1 MIQNTAGAE
10 LCATH
15 TKRNPRPQDCVQAY
29 DNTFRGRVDLTSRVK
44 VGNPI
49 KKSDF
54 EWKVAYDVMDSA
66 GNVADTVWRDIV
78 VEEVDF
84 INMEK
89 MIREEVLADRE
100 LEIQDAVRKALETE
114 RKKPTK
120 RQPNDSR
127 RAVRESCPKCPACNC
142 SNNSGKL
149 TLQECQS
156 ICKEKEK
163 GTCRNMDVRNED
175 VDNKNTVT
183 VHPFVRDVLDYLE
196 NVTSP
201 EVASLIF
208 FIGVLFIFLLFIRML
223 GSSMSQSGVNYYF
236 TKEDEEREQEM
247 MNSVQYHGPPEPFIR
262 PQGAPGTGPPK
273 ASLSSNLENTPSDVR
288 GGAIGGGIFS
298 PQENRVYGEERDKTF
313 ASQGGQSDSI
323 YRTMSPITPT
333 SSADSHGRRI
343 SYNLR
348 RRT

>member
-1 MIQNTAGAE
+1 MIKNTAGAE

-15 TKRNPRPQDCVQAY
+15 TKRNPRPQDCVRAY
-29 DNTFRGRVDLTSRVK
+29 DETFRGRVDLTSRVK

-66 GNVADTVWRDIV
+66 GNVADTVWREII

-84 INMEK
+84 LDMEK
-89 MIREEVLADRE
+89 LIREEVLADRE
-100 LEIQDAVRKALETE
+100 IEIQDAVRKALESE
-114 RKKPTK
+114 RKKPLK
-120 RQPNDSR
+120 RQPNESR
-127 RAVRESCPKCPACNC
+127 RAGRESCPTCPACKCN
-142 SNNSGKL
+142 NNSAKL
-149 TLQECQS
+149 TLKECES
-156 ICKEKEK
+156 ICKEKESQ
-163 GTCRNMDVRNED
+163 TCTNTDVTIQN

-183 VHPFVRDVLDYLE
+183 VHPFIRDVLDYLE
-196 NVTSP
+196 HVTSP

-223 GSSMSQSGVNYYF
+223 GSSMSQSDVNYYF

-247 MNSVQYHGPPEPFIR
+247 MNSVQYHRSPETFVR

-273 ASLSSNLENTPSDVR
+273 ASISSNLENTTSDVR
-288 GGAIGGGIFS
+288 GGAVGGGIFS
-298 PQENRVYGEERDKTF
+298 PQENRVYGEEKDKTF

-333 SSADSHGRRI
+333 NSADSQGRRI

-348 RRT
+348 RRN